1 MKEINNFI
9 IHVSWKTIWIKRK
22 SQIVIEMINKSTFIY
37 LKYVNIQNWKAN
49 VTTMT
54 AVECLL
60 DRGGESKTKNC
71 LICSTTP
78 VFLYSTMHEGGQCFP
93 FMFVQHIIKTI
104 EQSSHPQ
111 RLLQRLGPES
121 MRKKTCK
128 TNQELCFTEDWC
140 FITGSYNI

>member
-60 DRGGESKTKNC
+60 DTEVERAKQKTA
-71 LICSTTP
+71 
-78 VFLYSTMHEGGQCFP
+78 
-93 FMFVQHIIKTI
+93 
-104 EQSSHPQ
+104 
-111 RLLQRLGPES
+111 
-121 MRKKTCK
+121 
-128 TNQELCFTEDWC
+128 
-140 FITGSYNI
+140 